1 MSGKIPCQSISF
13 SKNALKYFLQL
24 NIHKY
29 MHVCI
34 NISTTFGKI
43 GVLVLHRRQHHVL
56 DNKSVS
62 SIFSAAGEF

>member
-1 MSGKIPCQSISF
+1 MDKVGHKCPVKFRASQFHSV
-13 SKNALKYFLQL
+13 KNALKYFLQL

-43 GVLVLHRRQHHVL
+43 GVLVLHRRQHYVFE
-56 DNKSVS
+56 VS
-62 SIFSAAGEF
+62 FFNF